1 MAKSEFLKIFHERGF
16 FHQCTDEKALDEL
29 LSKKGQVVYIGF
41 DCTAASLHVGSL
53 IQIMI
58 LRCLQKCG
66 HKPIVLLGGGTTK
79 VGDPSGKDETR
90 KLQTSDGIAQNMAGI
105 KKLMQKFI
113 KFGDGATDAIL
124 VDNDE
129 WLGKLGYIDFLRDI
143 GSHFS
148 VNRMLAFD
156 SVKMR
161 LEREQNLSFLEF
173 NYMLLQAYDFVEL
186 YNRYGCRLQIGG
198 SDQWGNIVNGI
209 DLQKRLHPAQGHQR
223 DVYGLTTPLIT
234 TASGA
239 KMGKTA
245 QGAVWLTEDL
255 LSPYDYWQ
263 FWRNTE
269 DKDVG
274 RFLRLFTELSIP
286 EIEKLEMLQG
296 ADINSSKI
304 VLANEATKIC
314 HGENAAVEAANTAQK
329 TFEQGGIGDSLPVFE
344 IAKSE
349 LAAGIPVFK
358 ILIQAGLADSGG
370 AAKRLI
376 QGGGGKINDNK
387 IEDEMLNVDLTYLN
401 NDGVIKLSSG
411 KKKHALIKV
420 V

>member
-1 MAKSEFLKIFHERGF
+1 
-16 FHQCTDEKALDEL
+16 
-29 LSKKGQVVYIGF
+29 
-41 DCTAASLHVGSL
+41 
-53 IQIMI
+53 
-58 LRCLQKCG
+58 
-66 HKPIVLLGGGTTK
+66 
-79 VGDPSGKDETR
+79 
-90 KLQTSDGIAQNMAGI
+90 MAGI
-105 KKLMQKFI
+105 KKLMEKFI
-113 KFGDGATDAIL
+113 KFGDGETDAIL

-209 DLQKRLHPAQGHQR
+209 DLQKRLHPAQGQQR

-274 RFLRLFTELSIP
+274 RFLRLFTELPIS

-296 ADINSSKI
+296 ADINSAKI

-314 HGENAAVEAANTAQK
+314 HGEKAALEAEQTAQK

-349 LAAGIPVFK
+349 LAAGMPVFK

-387 IEDEMLNVDLTYLN
+387 IEDEMLNVDLTYVN

>member
-1 MAKSEFLKIFHERGF
+1 MTKSEFLKIFHERGF

-29 LSKKGQVVYIGF
+29 LTKKGQVVYIGF

-58 LRCLQKCG
+58 LRRLQQSG

-113 KFGDGATDAIL
+113 KFGDGETDAIL

-209 DLQKRLHPAQGHQR
+209 DLQKRLHPAQGKER

-255 LSPYDYWQ
+255 LSPYEYWQ

-286 EIEKLEMLQG
+286 EVEKLEMLQG

-349 LAAGIPVFK
+349 LTAGIPVFK